1 MGTKSSVFIRQFVI
15 GLGFL
20 SGAFTAIGIDPQDE
34 VIRFIGG
41 AVGTVYPD
49 PQVSYVFFILPVVL
63 LVISVVAAY
72 MKGKVMGLISVLVA
86 YFSGVLILV
95 SSVLAI
101 ILLLIAVVL
110 GYLATNRRLFWAV
123 RSS

>member
-1 MGTKSSVFIRQFVI
+1 VI

-20 SGAFTAIGIDPQDE
+20 SGVFTAIGIDPQDE

-41 AVGTVYPD
+41 AVGTVYPG
-49 PQVSYVFFILPVVL
+49 PQVSYVFFILPIVL

-72 MKGKVMGLISVLVA
+72 MKGKVIGLISVLVA

-95 SSVLAI
+95 SGVLAI

-110 GYLATNRRLFWAV
+110 GYLATNRRLLRAV